1 MGVFFYEGNL
11 FIQDCVSLWLNT
23 TNNMSNFRD
32 WKLPKLE
39 KRFQLNQ
46 TDSDLLSEW
55 LSVDEVLDEKEQYV
69 LTYLQK
75 HLKKNVLY
83 WNEQELS
90 MHAIGPIF
98 TWIDFTTDKSNL
110 FELRELTG
118 IVDGEEISGKPDG
131 MISSGKGEPEIPYFC
146 FHEYKKEIDPNGD
159 PTGQCLAA
167 MLVAQVK
174 NEENTPIY
182 GVTITGENWRFLV
195 LEGKKYDISSSY
207 SASSKGIY
215 DIFRI
220 LKKLKKV
227 IAERVGL

>member
-1 MGVFFYEGNL
+1 
-11 FIQDCVSLWLNT
+11 
-23 TNNMSNFRD
+23 MSNFRD

-39 KRFQLNQ
+39 KRFNLNRIRLSAMLQ
-46 TDSDLLSEW
+46 TWIEAEEAISDFEK
-55 LSVDEVLDEKEQYV
+55 SVLAYFGN
-69 LTYLQK
+69 
-75 HLKKNVLY
+75 HLEENIFY

-98 TWIDFTTDKSNL
+98 ALTNFTSPKSNL

-118 IVDGEEISGKPDG
+118 AVDGEEMSGKPDG

-146 FHEYKKEIDPNGD
+146 FHEYKKDSDPSGD

-167 MLVAQVK
+167 MLVAQSK
-174 NEENTPIY
+174 NEDNAPIY

-195 LEGKKYDISSSY
+195 LKEKNYDISSSY
-207 SASSKGIY
+207 SAGSKDIY

-220 LKKLKKV
+220 LKRLKRI
-227 IAERVGL
+227 IAARVGVEM